1 MTRRVYPNGSTE
13 NYSEA
18 SENFNYDHSQYT
30 YESNYAEQ
38 YQFNLPHSNISPAT
52 QSYTG
57 TAINP
62 APLTSFPIVQTS
74 PIVHHSDSSYNY
86 NPNAGSE
93 SWMAAFGSGGFEN
106 EPPLL
111 DGTN

>member
-1 MTRRVYPNGSTE
+1 M
-13 NYSEA
+13 
-18 SENFNYDHSQYT
+18 Q
-30 YESNYAEQ
+30 SN
-38 YQFNLPHSNISPAT
+38 
-52 QSYTG
+52 
-57 TAINP
+57 
-62 APLTSFPIVQTS
+62 TSFPIVQTS